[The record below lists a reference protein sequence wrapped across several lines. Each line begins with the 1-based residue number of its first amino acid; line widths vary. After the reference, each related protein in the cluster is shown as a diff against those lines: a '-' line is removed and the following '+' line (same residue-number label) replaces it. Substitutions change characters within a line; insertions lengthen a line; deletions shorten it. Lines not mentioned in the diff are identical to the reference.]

1 MKKRLTVLLSACFI
15 VGMVMAQSSKVTGV
29 VISEEDG
36 LPVVGASVVIDGTS
50 TGTIT
55 DFDGN
60 FTLEVPATAKNL
72 SVSYIGMKTQTVPI
86 KSGILKITLLP
97 DTQTLDEI
105 VVTAMGIS
113 REKKAL
119 GYAVQDLKADK
130 LVQASN
136 SNLAGA
142 LQGKVS
148 GMEITPSSGMPGAS
162 SQITIRGARSFTGNN
177 APLYVID
184 GMPVSSTSDV
194 NTDIQNNGSVSGTD
208 YANRAVDIDPNDIE
222 SINVL
227 KGQAASAL
235 YGIRAS
241 NGVIVITT
249 KSGKGLAKG
258 KPQVSFSSNISFD
271 KISRYPQMQTE
282 YAQGSGGVFN
292 PLASTSWGPK
302 ISNLPN
308 DPTYGGNVPNQYNN
322 YNAANTQGKYYVPQ
336 RANAG
341 LDPWVTPQVYNN
353 LKDFF
358 NTGVTWNNSVNVS
371 QATETTN
378 YSFSLGS
385 SNQSGIIPE
394 TGMDRYNVKANVE
407 TKLGQNWTTGFNA
420 NYVNTAIRKMPT
432 ANDGILATVYP
443 AAPNYD
449 LKGIPS
455 HYLNDP
461 YTQNTYRSTGG
472 FAAAYWM
479 LDNTKFTENTSRF
492 FGNAF
497 INYKTK
503 FNSENH
509 TLSVKYQ
516 LGTDAYTTNYSD
528 VWGYGHKGTN
538 KNGQIQNY
546 GWTNVTFNSLLTANY
561 DWVIN
566 HDWTLNALLGNEFVQ
581 DNKKYYSQFG
591 SSFNFPGWN
600 HINNAT
606 IKDNNEKQLA
616 NRTVGFFGSVSAS
629 YKNMLYL
636 TVTGRND
643 IVSNMP
649 TGNRSF
655 FYPSVSAGFV
665 LTELEPLKH
674 NPVLS
679 FAKLRAS
686 YAEVGQ
692 AGDYLNNY
700 YYVPEYGGGFY
711 MITPIMYPVN
721 GVNGFV
727 PYYVVYDPKLK
738 PQNTRSYE
746 FGVDMNFLNNRFGV
760 SYTYSRQ
767 NVTDQIF
774 EVPLAGST
782 GAQSMLTNGGR
793 IHTNTHELTL
803 TYNAI
808 RRKNVNWEMA
818 LNFSKVDNY
827 VDELAEGVKSI
838 FLGGFVTPQVRA
850 NEGEKFPVIYGTSYL
865 RNDQGQLIV
874 DENGLPQAGPAKII
888 GRVSP
893 DFKLGF
899 NTSLQLYKFT
909 ISAVLDWK
917 QGGQMYS
924 GTNGLLDFYGASKNT
939 ANRESS
945 FIVDGV
951 KADGSKNDIVISG
964 PAGHE
969 AYYTAINNIDESSI
983 YNSSFL
989 KLRELAVSYQ
999 IFNKPKLNLTVN
1011 AFARN
1016 LLLWSQLPNIDPES
1030 SQGNNNMA
1038 GAFERFSLPST
1049 SSFGMGVTVKF

>member
-1 MKKRLTVLLSACFI
+1 MKKRLTMLLSACFI
-15 VGMVMAQSSKVTGV
+15 VSMMLAQNPTITGV
-29 VISEEDG
+29 VISDEDG
-36 LPVVGASVVIDGTS
+36 LPVVGASVVVEGT
-50 TGTIT
+50 TAGTIT
-55 DFDGN
+55 DLDGK
-60 FTLEVPATAKNL
+60 FILDAAGKAKAL
-72 SVSYIGMKTQTVPI
+72 VVSYIGMKTQTVEI
-86 KSGILKITLLP
+86 KSGIMKVTLYA
-97 DTQTLDEI
+97 DTQTLDEV

-130 LVQASN
+130 LTQASN

-148 GMEITPSSGMPGAS
+148 GMDITPSSGMPGAS

-177 APLYVID
+177 SPLYVID
-184 GMPVSSTSDV
+184 GMPVSSASDV
-194 NTDIQNNGSVSGTD
+194 DTDKQNNGSVSGTD
-208 YANRAVDIDPNDIE
+208 FANRAIDIDPNDIE

-258 KPQVSFSSNISFD
+258 KPQITVSSNVSFD

-292 PLASTSWGPK
+292 PLSSTSWGPK
-302 ISNLPN
+302 ISDLPN
-308 DPTYGGNVPNQYNN
+308 DPTYGGNVANKFNN
-322 YNAANTQGKYYVPQ
+322 GDISRTQGKYYVTQ

-353 LKDFF
+353 IKEFF

-385 SNQSGIIPE
+385 SNQNGIIPT
-394 TGMDRYNVKANVE
+394 TGMDRYNAKAAVE
-407 TKLGQNWTTGFNA
+407 TKLGSNWTTGFNV
-420 NYVNTAIRKMPT
+420 NYVNTSIRKMPT

-443 AAPNYD
+443 AAANYD
-449 LKGIPS
+449 LAGIPS

-479 LDNTKFTENTSRF
+479 LDNTEFTEKTSRF
-492 FGNAF
+492 YGNTYV
-497 INYKTK
+497 NYKTK
-503 FNSENH
+503 FNTENH
-509 TLSVKYQ
+509 TLNVKYQ
-516 LGTDAYTTNYSD
+516 LGTDAYTTHYAD

-538 KNGQIQNY
+538 KNGELQNY
-546 GWTNVTFNSLLTANY
+546 GWTNVTLNSLLTANY
-561 DWVIN
+561 DWHIN
-566 HDWTLNALLGNEFVQ
+566 QDWNLNALIGNELVQ
-581 DNKKYYSQFG
+581 DNKKYYREFG

-600 HINNAT
+600 HMSNAT
-606 IKDNNEKQLA
+606 IKDNEEKQLA
-616 NRTVGFFGSVSAS
+616 NRTVGFFGSLSLA
-629 YKNMLYL
+629 YKSMLYL
-636 TVTGRND
+636 TLTGRND
-643 IVSNMP
+643 YVSNMP
-649 TGNRSF
+649 SKNRSF

-665 LTELEPLKH
+665 LTELEPLRH
-674 NPVLS
+674 NPVLT

-700 YYVPEYGGGFY
+700 YHVPTYGGGYY
-711 MITPIMYPVN
+711 MITPMMYPMN

-727 PYYVVYDPKLK
+727 PYYIIYDPKLK

-746 FGVDMNFLNNRFGV
+746 FGADVNFFNNLFGL

-803 TYNAI
+803 TVNPI
-808 RRKNVNWEMA
+808 RKKNVNWDMA
-818 LNFSKVDNY
+818 FNWSKVDNY
-827 VDELAEGVKSI
+827 VDELAEGVESI
-838 FLGGFVTPQVRA
+838 FLGGFATPQVRA
-850 NEGEKFPVIYGTSYL
+850 GVGDKFPVIYGSSYL
-865 RNDQGQLIV
+865 RNEQGQLIV
-874 DENGLPQAGPAKII
+874 DANGLPQAGPAQVI
-888 GRVSP
+888 GKVSP
-893 DFKLGF
+893 DFRLGF
-899 NTSLQLYKFT
+899 NTSLRLYKFT
-909 ISAVLDWK
+909 VSAVLDWK

-924 GTNGLLDFYGASKNT
+924 GTNGLLDFYGVSKNSG
-939 ANRESS
+939 NREGS

-951 KADGSKNDIVISG
+951 KADGSKNDVVISG
-964 PAGHE
+964 PNGHE
-969 AYYTAINNIDESSI
+969 AYYSALNNIDESSI

-999 IFNKPKLNLTVN
+999 VMDKPWMNLSVN

-1016 LLLWSQLPNIDPES
+1016 LLLWSALPNIDPES

-1038 GAFERFSLPST
+1038 GAFERFSLPAT
-1049 SSFGMGVTVKF
+1049 SSFGMGVTIKF

>member
-1 MKKRLTVLLSACFI
+1 MKKRLMLLLITCLS
-15 VGMVMAQSSKVTGV
+15 VGMVMAQNSTVRGV

-36 LPVVGASVVIDGTS
+36 LPVVGASVVVEGTT

-60 FTLEVPATAKNL
+60 FELEVPVSAKTL
-72 SVSYIGMKTQTVPI
+72 VVSYIGMRTQHVPI
-86 KSGILKITLLP
+86 KGSGPLHIVLLP
-97 DTQTLDEI
+97 DTQTLDEV

-119 GYAVQDLKADK
+119 GYAVQDIKADK
-130 LVQASN
+130 LTQAAN
-136 SNLAGA
+136 ANLAGA

-162 SQITIRGARSFTGNN
+162 SQITIRGARSFSGNN

-184 GMPVSSTSDV
+184 GMPISSSSDV
-194 NTDIQNNGSVSGTD
+194 NTDAKNNGSIKGTD
-208 YANRAVDIDPNDIE
+208 FANRAVDIDPNDIE
-222 SINVL
+222 SINIL

-249 KSGKGLAKG
+249 KSGKGMKG
-258 KPQVSFSSNISFD
+258 KPQVTFSSNVSFD
-271 KISRYPQMQTE
+271 KVSRYPEVQTT
-282 YAQGSGGVFN
+282 YAQGTGGVFN
-292 PLASTSWGPK
+292 PMSSTSWGPK
-302 ISNLPN
+302 ISDLSN

-322 YNAANTQGKYYVPQ
+322 YDTSKTQGMYYVQQ

-341 LDPWVTPQVYNN
+341 LYPWQKPQSYDNIR
-353 LKDFF
+353 DFF
-358 NTGVTWNNSVNVS
+358 QTGVTWNNSFNIA

-385 SNQSGIIPE
+385 SNQSGIIPT
-394 TGMDRYNVKANVE
+394 TGMKRYNAKATIE
-407 TKLGQNWTTGFNA
+407 TKLNEHFTTGFNA
-420 NYVNTAIRKMPT
+420 NYVNTSITKMPT
-432 ANDGILATVYP
+432 ANDGVLATVYP

-455 HYLNDP
+455 HYANDP

-479 LDNTKFTENTSRF
+479 LDNTDFTEKTSRF
-492 FGNAF
+492 YGNAYGNF
-497 INYKTK
+497 KTK
-503 FNSENH
+503 FNTENH
-509 TLSVKYQ
+509 TLNVKYQ
-516 LGTDAYTTNYSD
+516 LGTDAYTTHYSD
-528 VWGYGHKGTN
+528 VWGYGHKGSN
-538 KNGQIQNY
+538 RNGQIENY

-561 DWVIN
+561 DWKIN
-566 HDWTLNALLGNEFVQ
+566 DEWTLNALLGNEFVQ
-581 DNKKYYSQFG
+581 DNKKYYDQYG

-600 HINNAT
+600 HIANAA
-606 IKDNNEKQLA
+606 IKDSDEKQIT

-629 YKNMLYL
+629 YKSILFL

-643 IVSNMP
+643 YVSTMP
-649 TGNRSF
+649 SKNRSF

-674 NPVLS
+674 NPILS

-686 YAEVGQ
+686 FAEVGQ

-700 YYVPEYGGGFY
+700 YYVPAYGGGFY
-711 MITPIMYPVN
+711 AITPIIYPIN
-721 GVNGFV
+721 GINGFV
-727 PYYVVYDPKLK
+727 PYFVIYDPKLK

-746 FGVDMNFLNNRFGV
+746 IGVDLNFLDNRIGLT
-760 SYTYSRQ
+760 YTYSRQ

-782 GAQSMLTNGGR
+782 GAQSMLTNGGK
-793 IHTNTHELTL
+793 IHTNAHELTL

-808 RRKNVNWEMA
+808 RRQNINWDLG
-818 LNFSKVDNY
+818 LNWSKVDNY
-827 VDELAEGVKSI
+827 VDELAPGVESI

-850 NEGEKFPVIYGTSYL
+850 GIGDKFPVIYGTSYL
-865 RNDQGQLIV
+865 RNDRGQLIV
-874 DENGLPQAGPAKII
+874 DEKGMPQAGEAKVI
-888 GRVSP
+888 GQVSP
-893 DFKLGF
+893 DFKMGF
-899 NTSLQLYKFT
+899 NTTLRLYRFT
-909 ISAVLDWK
+909 INAVLDWK

-924 GTNGLLDFYGASKNT
+924 GTNGLLDFYGVSKKSG
-939 ANRESS
+939 NRENS

-951 KADGSKNDIVISG
+951 KADGTKNDIVISG
-964 PAGHE
+964 PSGYE
-969 AYYTAINNIDESSI
+969 AYYTAINSIDESSI
-983 YNSSFL
+983 YNSSFI
-989 KLRELAVSYQ
+989 KLRELSVSYQ
-999 IFNKPKLNLTVN
+999 ALNKPHLNLTVN

-1016 LLLWSQLPNIDPES
+1016 LLLWSQMPNFDPES

-1038 GAFERFSLPST
+1038 GAFERFSLPAT
-1049 SSFGMGVTVKF
+1049 SSFGMGFTLKF